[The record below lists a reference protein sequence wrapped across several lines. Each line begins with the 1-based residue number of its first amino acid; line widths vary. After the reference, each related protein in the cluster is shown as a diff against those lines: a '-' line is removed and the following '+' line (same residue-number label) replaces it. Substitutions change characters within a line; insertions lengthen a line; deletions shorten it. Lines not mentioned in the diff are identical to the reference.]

1 MAAPPPADAKG
12 AEIDLVAR
20 MQATAYEV
28 GLKLAGAIAIW
39 VIGSWVI
46 SILEGMLRRAL
57 IARKI
62 EVTLIRYITAAFS
75 VALKIALAVGALG
88 YLGVQTTT
96 FAALLGAAGVAIG
109 MAWSG
114 LLAHFAAGAFLVVL
128 RPFKVGDFVEAGGV
142 TGTVE
147 EIGLFVTKIN
157 TPDNVL
163 TGIGN
168 SKIFADTIKN
178 YSANDYRRVDL
189 TAQLDHGADV
199 AKATQILKDA
209 MAKIP
214 NVVGEPKPDVE
225 IISFTLAGPV
235 LAVRPYCHTDHY
247 WQVYFETNAAI
258 RNELGKA
265 GFAVPQ
271 QHYQVEGP
279 VVVPA
284 AA

>member
-1 MAAPPPADAKG
+1 MAAPPPVPDAKSAG
-12 AEIDLVAR
+12 SDLLAR
-20 MQATAYEV
+20 AQTSAYEV
-28 GLKLAGAIAIW
+28 GLKLVGAVAIW
-39 VIGSWVI
+39 VIGSWLI
-46 SILEGMLRRAL
+46 SIVEGMLQRTL
-57 IARKI
+57 TARKI
-62 EVTLIRYITAAFS
+62 EITLIRYITAAVS
-75 VALKIALAVGALG
+75 VMLKIALAVGTLG

-128 RPFKVGDFVEAGGV
+128 RPFKVGDFVEVGGV

-178 YSANDYRRVDL
+178 YSANKFRRVDL

-199 AKATQILKDA
+199 VRATQILKEA

-214 NVVGEPKPDVE
+214 NVVDAPGPDVE
-225 IISFTLAGPV
+225 ILTFTLAGPV

-258 RNELGKA
+258 RNELGQA

-271 QHYQVEGP
+271 QHFQVAR
-279 VVVPA
+279 PA
-284 AA
+284 APV